1 MLVPRVKSLIMFKP
15 TPSRKSAFT
24 LIELLVV
31 IAIIAILA
39 SILFP
44 VFGRA
49 RENARRASCQSNL
62 KQIGLGLMQYAQD
75 FDGWTPGSI
84 VANRAWP
91 SVIYPYVKSGQLFAC
106 PSGEREKTAR
116 KNVLGAAS
124 TRTYCG
130 STVPGVGAD
139 GSTNGFGLVNDP
151 LSYGLN
157 NIQDGNGSGTYGW
170 ITPGFQEAATST
182 GPNGPKTGF
191 SQVGMSASVGVFEAS
206 VEDTSGTIRIFDS
219 WGGTNNEATCSP
231 KTAESL
237 RAIGNENRTDRYKTD
252 APSKVASRHFD
263 GFNALYGDGHVK
275 FRKWGST
282 TANEWTIQSDNPD
295 GSRA

>member
-1 MLVPRVKSLIMFKP
+1 MTTSRQHTPRHVPCR
-15 TPSRKSAFT
+15 AFT

-39 SILFP
+39 AILFP
-44 VFGRA
+44 VFARA

-75 FDGWTPGSI
+75 YDGWTPGSI
-84 VANRAWP
+84 IAGQAWP
-91 SVIYPYVKSGQLFAC
+91 SAIFPYVKSGQLFTC
-106 PSGEREKTAR
+106 PSGEADKSAR
-116 KNVLGAAS
+116 PIMGASS

-130 STVPGVGAD
+130 AAEGD
-139 GSTNGFGLVNDP
+139 GSDPGFGKVSGP

-157 NIQDGNGSGTYGW
+157 NIQSGPLGPSYGW
-170 ITPGFQEAATST
+170 STPGFTESVGSS

-191 SQVGMSASVGVFEAS
+191 INPGATASVGVFEPAI
-206 VEDTSGTIRIFDS
+206 EDSSGTIRIFDS
-219 WGGTNNEATCSP
+219 WGGVAGQTTCSA
-231 KTAESL
+231 TVATSL
-237 RAIGNENRTDRYKTD
+237 RAIGAEIRTDRFQTD

-282 TANEWTIQSDNPD
+282 KASEWSIQSDNPD